1 MDVDYK
7 ELRQRIL
14 DKLQK
19 NRLPEGDNPY
29 AQIMETI
36 QEQIVTISVMVI
48 AEYEQMKKESQN

>member
-14 DKLQK
+14 DRLQK
-19 NRLPEGDNPY
+19 NHMPESDNPY
-29 AQIMETI
+29 TQIMDVI
-36 QEQIVTISVMVI
+36 QEQIVTISVMVV